1 MLESLEYF
9 IFVCDDAE
17 LNRREI
23 LQSERDFITKKARL
37 IPSCVLEAGFVSLE
51 APGKGKVMIWGK
63 PKNLKRSFVISR
75 SDGTRFD
82 VIAPIQME
90 SLFGVPQKL
99 KCNEQ
104 YENSDAFTL
113 NLHVFLLN

>member
-1 MLESLEYF
+1 M
-9 IFVCDDAE
+9 V
-17 LNRREI
+17 RRS
-23 LQSERDFITKKARL
+23 QTG
-37 IPSCVLEAGFVSLE
+37 C
-51 APGKGKVMIWGK
+51 
-63 PKNLKRSFVISR
+63 R